1 MRNFFLAIFVALFAG
16 PVLAHSMQLELDQSK
31 VLRLTRP
38 ATGVVIGNA
47 SVADVIVHS
56 PQVLLVVGK
65 SVGRTHFLVVGENGQ
80 TLQSG
85 EISVT
90 LGAQSGVVTTMHG
103 REIQSSLCNTRCVD
117 IVTPESTS
125 GPLNDSAGRI
135 RSRSTHTNG
144 SGNRQ

>member
-1 MRNFFLAIFVALFAG
+1 MRSFFVAIFMVLFAG

-31 VLRLTRP
+31 VVRLNRP

-47 SVADVIVHS
+47 SVADIIVHS

-80 TLQSG
+80 TLYSG

-90 LGAQSGVVTTMHG
+90 LGAQTGVVTTMHG
-103 REIQSSLCNTRCVD
+103 REVQSSVCNTRCVD

>member
-1 MRNFFLAIFVALFAG
+1 MRNFFVAIFVVLFAS
-16 PVLAHSMQLELDQSK
+16 PVLAHSMQLELDQSR
-31 VLRLTRP
+31 VVRLTRP

-80 TLQSG
+80 TLYSG
-85 EISVT
+85 DVSVS
-90 LGAQSGVVTTMHG
+90 LGAQTGVVTTMHG
-103 REIQSSLCNTRCVD
+103 KEIQSSLCNTRCVD
-117 IVTPESTS
+117 IVTPESTT

-135 RSRSTHTNG
+135 RSRSTLTNG
-144 SGNRQ
+144 GGSRQ